1 MYRNEE
7 ERRAS
12 VLNNKH
18 EQMSCLNGPPSTNAC
33 IVQLCTMSPLSSEG
47 KNTSTTID
55 PPDGSKEYRN

>member
-1 MYRNEE
+1 
-7 ERRAS
+7 
-12 VLNNKH
+12 
-18 EQMSCLNGPPSTNAC
+18 MSCLNGPPSTNAC